1 MEQISLLET
10 NSHNADD
17 IPTVIS
23 TIRVSIEFVFKS
35 KILTHS
41 KILRSI
47 TDNMSNTTNKILIL
61 PRATNISEEGVICL
75 IKLTRS
81 QKMSTIQL
89 RFVLLLVGSYRNISK
104 FLFIKLFRKS
114 IKSIKKNKR
123 GERGFLVLLY
133 SFSL

>member
-47 TDNMSNTTNKILIL
+47 TDNMSNTANKIPIL
-61 PRATNISEEGVICL
+61 PRAISRSEEKVSCLTKLHMVAKKANNPTVICA
-75 IKLTRS
+75 
-81 QKMSTIQL
+81 
-89 RFVLLLVGSYRNISK
+89 FVSWFISICQQF
-104 FLFIKLFRKS
+104 FLYETF
-114 IKSIKKNKR
+114 
-123 GERGFLVLLY
+123 
-133 SFSL
+133 